1 MKSKLLRV
9 VLLLTASSAVGI
21 FYNFISPN
29 RLVLFSK
36 LNDKHDYNIHELENK
51 IKSSNELIEITS
63 EQAYELNN
71 ELNTVFIDARDQWE
85 YSKKRIMNAINIPEY
100 SFDNE
105 STLLKNLNKNGYYI
119 IYCSSEDCN
128 LSTMLALKMKKIG
141 FKKLFILKGGIETW
155 ISKNFPTEG
164 V

>member
-63 EQAYELNN
+63 EQAYELND
-71 ELNTVFIDARDQWE
+71 ELNTIFIDARDQWE

-100 SFDNE
+100 SFDND
-105 STLLKNLNKNGYYI
+105 SALLKNLNKNGYYI